1 MRTAPTATRPRH
13 AARVPSFAGWAAA
26 GVLLGALVAA
36 VVFAPARWLAQGIHH
51 FSSGRVLLADARGTV
66 WSGSASV
73 ALTGGAGSRD
83 AMVLPGR
90 VHWSLRPLL
99 DAGAHLSLRAD
110 CCTTDALR
118 MTLRAGAGSASLT
131 LADARS
137 RWPSA
142 WLAGLGTPWN
152 TLQPEGALQLST
164 QGLVLR
170 WAEGRLQMDGR
181 AEVIAESVSSRLST
195 LRPLGSYRLT
205 LAGGSTPALALDTLG
220 GSLQLTGQGQWVGGR
235 LRFEGLA
242 QAEAQREDALGNL
255 LNLIGQRR
263 GAQSRITLG

>member
-1 MRTAPTATRPRH
+1 MARTSQTGSAHTAPAW
-13 AARVPSFAGWAAA
+13 AWAWLGLSFGLA
-26 GVLLGALVAA
+26 LALVMY
-36 VVFAPARWLAQGIHH
+36 APARWLGSILAHRTGGQ
-51 FSSGRVLLADARGTV
+51 VLLQGARGTV
-66 WSGSASV
+66 WNGSAQLV
-73 ALTGGAGSRD
+73 ITAGHGSRD
-83 AMVLPGR
+83 AAALPSRLEWTLQPAPGGLR
-90 VHWSLRPLL
+90 LSLFAACCTARPLL
-99 DAGAHLSLRAD
+99 LRLQARLEDGAVSPRIEVAD
-110 CCTTDALR
+110 
-118 MTLRAGAGSASLT
+118 GAMSQWPASL
-131 LADARS
+131 LV
-137 RWPSA
+137 
-142 WLAGLGTPWN
+142 GLGTPWN

-170 WAEGRLQMDGR
+170 WAEGRLQMEGR

-242 QAEAQREDALGNL
+242 HAEAQREDALGNL